1 MNPIAQPHFWGIGS
15 EWFWAFLQFLAVAL
29 TLALIYVQVRVQTAS
44 HVVQSLS
51 TIHARWNSESMLRS
65 RHYVCS
71 KWIVGDRD
79 FDGVAQYVAEFMEE
93 MGNYLRIRAVPVREM
108 WEAQS
113 WYVEHYYWM
122 FKAGMEQYRQTY
134 KDENLY
140 SQFEALFVRMNKM
153 NRKQG
158 SPHFPRN
165 EAELTAFAQA
175 ELAVAEAV
183 LKLKADSRGGSNRPM
198 ETDAERR
205 RSSSA

>member
-15 EWFWAFLQFLAVAL
+15 EWFWACLQFLAVAL

-51 TIHARWNSESMLRS
+51 TIHTRWNSESMLRA
-65 RHYVCS
+65 RHHVCS

-93 MGNYLRIRAVPVREM
+93 LGIYLRMRAVPVREM
-108 WEAQS
+108 WEVQS

-122 FKAGMEQYRQTY
+122 FKAGIEQYRQTY

-140 SQFEALFVRMNKM
+140 TQFEALFGRMNKM
-153 NRKQG
+153 NRKRR
-158 SPHFPRN
+158 SPHLPRN
-165 EAELTAFAQA
+165 ETELTAFAQT
-175 ELAVAEAV
+175 ELALAEAV
-183 LKLKADSRGGSNRPM
+183 LKLKAGPHGGSKKPM
-198 ETDAERR
+198 ETDAGTKR
-205 RSSSA
+205 